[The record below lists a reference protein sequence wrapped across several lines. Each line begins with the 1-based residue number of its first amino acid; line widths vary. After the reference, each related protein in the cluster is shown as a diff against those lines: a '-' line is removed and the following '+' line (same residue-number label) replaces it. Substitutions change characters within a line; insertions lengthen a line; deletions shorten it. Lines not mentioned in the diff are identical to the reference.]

1 MNYAKKRLPGIM
13 ISAAIAIIAYIISS
27 FLPAGILGGTLIALI
42 LGMLLNPLL
51 CKYEVFDT
59 GLKWTSKI
67 ILRVGIILA
76 GITLSF
82 PQVLKAGKYALIL
95 MFLPLQQLLG
105 LVIYVRKYC
114 FRSIISLKILF
125 INGISFNRIENQP

>member
-95 MFLPLQQLLG
+95 MF
-105 LVIYVRKYC
+105 
-114 FRSIISLKILF
+114 F
-125 INGISFNRIENQP
+125 